1 MDEMDGGT
9 MPERFDLLGIVA
21 ALVAHGV
28 QYVMVGDVAAQVRGA
43 PTEADHVDVCVPGD
57 PDNLSRLAL
66 ALDQLGA
73 RQRSSGSEDAHQAS
87 FESPMGRLDAVEN
100 TAEFLSLEANAS
112 SVNLGRGV
120 VARVAS
126 FKDLAR
132 SERASGDLSDAAR
145 LAAFADASAGSEEPT
160 PTRRVKAP
168 RRIKPSP
175 EAGSRVDR
183 ILEKLS
189 SVDAYLTEVN
199 TGKRAVGRKKD

>member
-1 MDEMDGGT
+1 M
-9 MPERFDLLGIVA
+9 
-21 ALVAHGV
+21 
-28 QYVMVGDVAAQVRGA
+28 
-43 PTEADHVDVCVPGD
+43 
-57 PDNLSRLAL
+57 
-66 ALDQLGA
+66 
-73 RQRSSGSEDAHQAS
+73 
-87 FESPMGRLDAVEN
+87 
-100 TAEFLSLEANAS
+100 
-112 SVNLGRGV
+112 
-120 VARVAS
+120 
-126 FKDLAR
+126 DLAETTR
-132 SERASGDLSDAAR
+132 PVLHPLVEQLLADER